1 MDDPHAL
8 STGVEVLE
16 GYSVVCYNPVAA
28 ATGEEES
35 SGTDL
40 HSVQL
45 ASSTDTITVDCRVW
59 TATLYTAYSCNVT
72 CISDH
77 YLLLTLG
84 RRVTVVVLSFYLSV
98 NSATENSAHFFVP
111 VKVRTG

>member
-77 YLLLTLG
+77 YLLLLQAMICAA
-84 RRVTVVVLSFYLSV
+84 SKHV
-98 NSATENSAHFFVP
+98 NEIAF
-111 VKVRTG
+111 TGKLL